1 MTGASGVSS
10 MLGGL
15 MLEWQDVSLAVKL
28 GTLTTVVAAML
39 AAFLGCD
46 LDKPPKIVSLNAT
59 PDSIHQGGVVQLVC
73 AAEDPDG
80 GIVTVTW
87 SAGLG
92 AVDPAVGDSV
102 QYRAPGFDAFDTVVV
117 EVTDDEGEVVDSSL
131 VITVAEGLCGGLP
144 MVLAVTDARALVP
157 DSQRVFFKQ
166 GNSVR
171 WVSVSGADS
180 GVVVMFPAPN
190 ILGSQLAGYGP
201 YLYCFVDNGIED
213 DDTLPLE
220 RLVRVSTDDGTV
232 DTLLVLRSQDTPLSL
247 AGSAGGG
254 FVSWWEDPD
263 TQGDSLRLHLTFLS
277 AGGDS
282 EELVVVRTDETERF
296 GFTSLQFLDG
306 SVYYLVTAAE
316 GNSSIRAFD
325 LSARQERTV
334 LDLEGR
340 AGMLVEAGDR
350 LFWTEPGRIGM
361 VSTDGEDPQYVV
373 PSGGRAEDVGLLTAM
388 YDRGEH
394 LVFWSV
400 PGDLRGL
407 NIETGA
413 EADDIERAVGTIL
426 ALAGNDDFLFYVLSD
441 GGASRLHGVF
451 IR

>member
-1 MTGASGVSS
+1 MAGAPGVSS

-15 MLEWQDVSLAVKL
+15 MLQRQDVSLAVKL
-28 GTLTTVVAAML
+28 GTLTTVVVAAL

-80 GIVTVTW
+80 GLVTVTW
-87 SAGLG
+87 SAGSG
-92 AVDPAVGDSV
+92 SVDPAVGDSV
-102 QYRAPGFDAFDTVVV
+102 QYQAPGFDVFDTVVV

-144 MVLAVTDARALVP
+144 MVLAVTDARVLVP

-180 GVVVMFPAPN
+180 GVAVMFPAPN
-190 ILGSQLAGYGP
+190 ILGSQLAGCGP

-220 RLVRVSTDDGTV
+220 RLVRVAKNDGSV

-254 FVSWWEDPD
+254 FVSWWEEPD
-263 TQGDSLRLHLTFLS
+263 TQGDSLRLHLTFLP

-282 EELVVVRTDETERF
+282 EELVVVRTDETERV

-373 PSGGRAEDVGLLTAM
+373 PSGGRAEDIGLLTAM
-388 YDRGEH
+388 HDRGEH

-407 NIETGA
+407 SIETGA

-426 ALAGNDDFLFYVLSD
+426 ALAGNDDFLFYVLKD
-441 GGASRLHGVF
+441 LGASRLHGVF